1 VTLAAESGAA
11 SPQGDAAERW
21 KQRALFLAWFTV
33 AFNLLEGGVSVAF
46 GLADDSVALWGF
58 GFDSFVEVAS
68 ALVVL
73 WRLRGA
79 FGSASLQRERR
90 ATLVIGTLFLIL
102 ATGVTAASIL
112 QLLGRH
118 RPDSGLPGLVVSLL
132 SLAVMFWLWRA
143 KLAAA
148 RALDSATLRGDA
160 ACSLAC
166 IQLSGVLL
174 AGSLATALQ
183 PALWM
188 ADGLAAALLALLI
201 AREGIAMVRAARKP
215 DFHGGCG
222 CHE

>member
-1 VTLAAESGAA
+1 MNIATGPGAA
-11 SPQGDAAERW
+11 APASDPQGPW
-21 KQRALFLAWFTV
+21 KRRALGLAWFTV
-33 AFNLLEGGVSVAF
+33 AFNIVEGGVSVAF

-73 WRLRGA
+73 WRLRDA
-79 FGSASLQRERR
+79 FGPAALQRERR
-90 ATLVIGTLFLIL
+90 ATLVIGALFLVL
-102 ATGVTAASIL
+102 AAGVLAGSAL
-112 QLLGRH
+112 QFLGRH
-118 RPDSGLPGLVVSLL
+118 RPDSGLPGVVVSLL

-148 RALDSATLRGDA
+148 RALDSAALRGDA

-174 AGSLATALQ
+174 AGSLAAALA

-188 ADGLAAALLALLI
+188 ADSLAAALLALLI

-215 DFHGGCG
+215 EFHGGCG